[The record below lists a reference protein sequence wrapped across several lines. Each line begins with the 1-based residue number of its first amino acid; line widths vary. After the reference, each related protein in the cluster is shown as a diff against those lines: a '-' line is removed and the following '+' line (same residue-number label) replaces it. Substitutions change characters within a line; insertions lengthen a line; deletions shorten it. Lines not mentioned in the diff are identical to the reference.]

1 MKKLMIMLA
10 IVGAAVMAQA
20 GAVRWSAVMVQSSG
34 AAYVGGTTQYSA
46 YLYVV
51 SDSVTL
57 DKVTGYLDGGKV
69 ADAVAAS
76 AAKGV
81 ATATSATTP
90 LMNFTS
96 NPAYGSYVSQSVSA
110 FMVIFDAADAADAS
124 NYLVAK
130 ANGTGDAVLTK
141 TFGTTGDQTFG
152 WNSQAANTAW
162 KTTAVPEPTSGL
174 LLLLGMAGL
183 ALKRK
188 RA

>member
-1 MKKLMIMLA
+1 MKKLIIMLA
-10 IVGAAVMAQA
+10 VVGAAVMAQA
-20 GAVRWSAVMVQSSG
+20 GAVRWSAAMVQSSG
-34 AAYVGGTTQYSA
+34 TAYVGGTTQYSA
-46 YLYVV
+46 YLYIV

-57 DKVTGYLDGGKV
+57 DKVTANLGSGKV
-69 ADAVAAS
+69 SDAVAAS

-81 ATATSATTP
+81 ATATSTATP
-90 LMNFTS
+90 VMNFTS
-96 NPAYGSYVSQSVSA
+96 NPSYGSYVSTTVSA
-110 FMVIFDAADAADAS
+110 FMVIFDAADATDAS

-130 ANGTGDAVLTK
+130 AHGTGDAVLTK

-152 WNSQAANTAW
+152 WATQAANTAW

-183 ALKRK
+183 ALRRK